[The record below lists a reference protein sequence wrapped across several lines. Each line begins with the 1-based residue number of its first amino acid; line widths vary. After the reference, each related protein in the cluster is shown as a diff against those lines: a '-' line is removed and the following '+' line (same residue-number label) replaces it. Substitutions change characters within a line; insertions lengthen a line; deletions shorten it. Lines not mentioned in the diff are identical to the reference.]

1 MERSKSVISIVVGI
15 AAVLIIWRVGFY
27 PPVPEP
33 EAKPA
38 ETEVAAEPGKPGEVQ
53 KPGDANEPKVASD
66 VKEPGKLADV
76 NEPGKVVAAAEPN
89 EPMEAVNLKD
99 VQMKDIIKKLADW
112 TGKTII
118 PADDES
124 MKKKIT
130 IYAPKKLPRSK
141 ALAMIYSAL
150 RLKGYI
156 AERSD
161 DTIYLKPIKDAKLGE
176 VPTIPDDIA
185 LAMIENKDQVVQKFF
200 KLKNYG
206 PTQMGDIIQKL
217 IGEYGFVGVDET
229 TNTLLV
235 IDTVK
240 NLMRFEKIVA
250 QFDEAEAV
258 ATVKEIFQIY
268 RGDATEIVQLLETLL
283 SDGRSS
289 ITSQRGPGRGRGFRP
304 PSRGSTG
311 SGGATSVTV
320 GTGRTPAVLI
330 AEPKN
335 NWIIAKATAE
345 DIKLIG
351 EWIEKL
357 DKPVSTVLVDVPLA
371 QMKNK
376 SQIVQKFFKLKNYSP
391 QRMSEVIKPLLGE
404 SGHVSG
410 EENTGTLFVIDT
422 VENLINFER
431 IITEFDVPEAEQT
444 VWDIFHI
451 YNGDPSEIVQLLRML
466 LSAEGT
472 GGATSRSVGYSR
484 SSYGRSS
491 YSSGRGGMSYYPSR
505 SSSRSGAS
513 PAVMGTSQFPIVL
526 IPEPKRKWIIARA
539 SAEDMKRIGEWIDKL
554 DKKEPIEQEYE
565 TVTLGYADV
574 SEVASRLNE
583 ALQQMP
589 GSELQESVLIQPLVQ
604 ARQIV
609 IFGRADMREMVKKLI
624 AEVDI
629 PAGMFET
636 RVFKLE
642 HADPDE
648 IKTNLE
654 GLYEQQAGSF
664 YSYGYSY
671 SSYSRRS
678 RNIESQETVKVI
690 SFPTMGQVT
699 VIASPENMI
708 KIAQQIEEWDV
719 PLDVAQVKP
728 LIIEL
733 HNSDPIEM
741 AELLST
747 LFSEESARSM
757 SFWDIY
763 YGTQDDKKKIVGPLY
778 GQLTFADVPGTS
790 KIIVI
795 SKIPEAYK
803 VIEALVLELDRQEMA
818 QVPRVITLKYAD
830 PEDLSERLN
839 AMFNEPGTSARI
851 RLSEHGLGEDPLEE
865 SEQGN
870 QGSSGQQ
877 GSATQTSQAE
887 YTPWWSQ
894 SGARSRVGEEV
905 PISNVIGRI
914 RFVPDPHTKSILV
927 LAPPEFIDEIEKL
940 IHELDIPGKQVLIKA
955 IIVEIDHRSAT
966 SLGVQLSTN
975 PDAFGAVGENAILA
989 LNQLTHLATHGS
1001 AAANRDR
1008 ETGLGPGVVGTGT
1021 GTVLGVG
1028 TDLYAMIDFLVKKTN
1043 AKILNQQ
1050 TLWTKDNE
1058 KAMFF
1063 KGETVAF
1070 LAGAATTV
1078 GVTTQDVTF
1087 EDVGMTLQ
1095 ARPSI
1100 TPEKDVDMNVRV
1112 NLSQVTPE
1120 LVNNQ
1125 PVRSKM
1131 KTETNMIV
1139 GDGQTI
1145 MLGGILFQTEST
1157 IERKLPLLGDVPLV
1171 GGLFRHNESLV
1182 ANNELIIFITP
1193 FVIDDP
1199 KSIPPETIEQIEKL
1213 ENIQEQLET
1222 TMERLEQ
1229 ELP

>member
-1 MERSKSVISIVVGI
+1 MERSKLVISIVVGI
-15 AAVLIIWRVGFY
+15 AAVIIIWRVGFY

-38 ETEVAAEPGKPGEVQ
+38 ETEVAAEPGEPGEGQ
-53 KPGDANEPKVASD
+53 KPGDANEPVVASD
-66 VKEPGKLADV
+66 VNEPGKLADV

-124 MKKKIT
+124 MKQKIT

-176 VPTIPDDIA
+176 VPTIPDDVP

-229 TNTLLV
+229 TSTLLI

-240 NLMRFEKIVA
+240 NLIRFEKIVA

-258 ATVKEIFQIY
+258 ETVKEIFQISY
-268 RGDATEIVQLLETLL
+268 GDASEIVQLLETLL
-283 SDGRSS
+283 IDERSS
-289 ITSQRGPGRGRGFRP
+289 ITSQRGPSRGRGFRP
-304 PSRGSTG
+304 PGRGGTG
-311 SGGATSVTV
+311 SGESISVTV
-320 GTGRTPAVLI
+320 GIGRTPATLI

-351 EWIEKL
+351 EWIKKL
-357 DKPVSTVLVDVPLA
+357 DKPVSTILVDVPLA
-371 QMKNK
+371 QIQNK
-376 SQIVQKFFKLKNYSP
+376 SQVVQKFFKLKNYSP
-391 QRMSEVIKPLLGE
+391 QQMSEVIKPLLGE

-410 EENTGTLFVIDT
+410 EENTGNLLVIDT
-422 VENLINFER
+422 VENLMRYER

-444 VWDIFHI
+444 VWDIFQI

-472 GGATSRSVGYSR
+472 GGATGRSVGYSR
-484 SSYGRSS
+484 SSS
-491 YSSGRGGMSYYPSR
+491 YSSYGRGGMSYYPSR
-505 SSSRSGAS
+505 SSYRAGSSS

-526 IPEPKRKWIIARA
+526 IPEPKRRWIIARA

-554 DKKEPIEQEYE
+554 DKKEPIKQEYE
-565 TVTLGYADV
+565 TVTIGYADV

-589 GSELQESVLIQPLVQ
+589 GSELQESVLIQPLIQ

-609 IFGRADMREMVKKLI
+609 IFGREDMREMVKKLI

-636 RVFKLE
+636 RVFKLKN
-642 HADPDE
+642 ADPDE

-664 YSYGYSY
+664 YSYSYSY
-671 SSYSRRS
+671 SGSSRRS
-678 RNIESQETVKVI
+678 RDVSSQETVRVI
-690 SFPTMGQVT
+690 SFPTMQQVT
-699 VIASPENMI
+699 VIASPENMV

-741 AELLST
+741 ADLLST

-803 VIEALVLELDRQEMA
+803 VIKELVLELDRQEMA
-818 QVPRVITLKYAD
+818 QVPRVVTLKYAD

-851 RLSEHGLGEDPLEE
+851 RLSEQGLSEDPLAQ

-870 QGSSGQQ
+870 QGSSGQGQ
-877 GSATQTSQAE
+877 GQDTTSQGE

-927 LAPPEFIDEIEKL
+927 LAPPEFIDEVEKL
-940 IHELDIPGKQVLIKA
+940 IQDLDIPGKQVLIKA
-955 IIVEIDHRSAT
+955 IIVEIEHSSAT

-989 LNQLTHLATHGS
+989 LSNLTHLATHGT
-1001 AAANRDR
+1001 A
-1008 ETGLGPGVVGTGT
+1008 TGTIATASPLPSPIGATGT
-1021 GTVLGVG
+1021 GTVLAVG
-1028 TDLYAMIDFLVKKTN
+1028 SDLYALIDFLVKKTN

-1050 TLWTKDNE
+1050 SLWTKDNE
-1058 KAMFF
+1058 QAMFF
-1063 KGETVAF
+1063 KGKNVAF
-1070 LAGAATTV
+1070 LASESI
-1078 GVTTQDVTF
+1078 TTQTTTQNVTF

-1100 TPEKDVDMNVRV
+1100 TPEKDVDMNIRV
-1112 NLSQVTPE
+1112 NLSQLTTE
-1120 LVNNQ
+1120 LVNDQ

-1131 KTETNMIV
+1131 RSETNMIV
-1139 GDGQTI
+1139 QDGQTI
-1145 MLGGILFQTEST
+1145 MLGGILFQTESI
-1157 IERKLPLLGDVPLV
+1157 IERKVPLFGDVPVV
-1171 GGLFRHNESLV
+1171 GGLFRHNQSLV
-1182 ANNELIIFITP
+1182 ANSELIIFITP
-1193 FVIDDP
+1193 YVIEDSE
-1199 KSIPPETIEQIEKL
+1199 SIPPETKEKIEKL
-1213 ENIQEQLET
+1213 DNIKEQLET
-1222 TMERLEQ
+1222 TMDKLEQ